1 MASAKHF
8 ASEQLGFYH
17 QHHRTQSQQKR
28 LFKLRRH
35 SQDVLAIDIS
45 FGYYYNYKLSDAAG
59 LLEKENVILLKV

>member
-1 MASAKHF
+1 VASAKHF
-8 ASEQLGFYH
+8 ASEQSGFYH

-35 SQDVLAIDIS
+35 LQDVLAIDMS

-59 LLEKENVILLKV
+59 LLEKENISLFKA